1 MESRNPVAILVEI
14 SSSPATAISKS
25 SADILEEEQ
34 KILQLKMMKLRNKWV
49 NHQTVDDSDAHG
61 INGEDNQV
69 KSKVA
74 VGNVVSDAHVLFD
87 KLPEQ
92 ELFSRT
98 HIDGKIGNAH
108 WDLDLKKLQTPLY
121 VEFYN
126 SLNAAG
132 SPSATGIENK
142 ENLTNNLR
150 YESDQT
156 MPEVQPTKPS
166 EWKELPLD
174 APEELICPRFG
185 ACFKQLS
192 GKGKLDD
199 SKATKQIVAL
209 LSALLDKY
217 NDIETSLKLT
227 NYPCVMERLDGG
239 TNKVM
244 ASVIIQSVMKNRT
257 SISTADKVEALF
269 ELIKGLIKDLDET
282 AHDEIDVDDFNE
294 EQNSVS
300 SLIQMLYNDDPKRC

>member
-1 MESRNPVAILVEI
+1 
-14 SSSPATAISKS
+14 
-25 SADILEEEQ
+25 
-34 KILQLKMMKLRNKWV
+34 MMKLRKKWV
-49 NHQTVDDSDAHG
+49 NHQTVDDSEAHG

-69 KSKVA
+69 EPKVA

-87 KLPEQ
+87 KLPKQ

-132 SPSATGIENK
+132 SPSAIGIENK

-156 MPEVQPTKPS
+156 MLEVQPTKPS

-217 NDIETSLKLT
+217 NDIETALKLT

-244 ASVIIQSVMKNRT
+244 ASVIIQSIMKNRT

-282 AHDEIDVDDFNE
+282 AHDEGLQSPICGQHLQIDQIDHL
-294 EQNSVS
+294 S
-300 SLIQMLYNDDPKRC
+300 